1 MHRLLFVFAGV
12 CETGSPQPFL
22 APCRNQNPLRRRTQH
37 RIRGTALPGMQ
48 PGALYRSLPDRCFSA
63 VVSCLFARNDY
74 TEQRLMESLAA
85 AGFSR
90 VAEALDGQSRTV
102 QARRWF
108 LRFQTGCDPSRITS
122 PPLHGIEQLERTD
135 RWRLH
140 GQPRKKLSE
149 GGERAFGFRS
159 KTGRGSFPY
168 PVKCTGR
175 TIFNREPRQAKEKQ
189 DGWKKEAPNN

>member
-48 PGALYRSLPDRCFSA
+48 PGALCRSLPDRCFSA

-74 TEQRLMESLAA
+74 TEQRLMEALAA
-85 AGFSR
+85 AGFSS

-102 QARRWF
+102 EARRWL
-108 LRFQTGCDPSRITS
+108 LRFQTGYDPSRITV
-122 PPLHGIEQLERTD
+122 PHRFKE
-135 RWRLH
+135 
-140 GQPRKKLSE
+140 LSNWK
-149 GGERAFGFRS
+149 GPIDGAFMDSLARS
-159 KTGRGSFPY
+159 YQKA
-168 PVKCTGR
+168 VKELSASG
-175 TIFNREPRQAKEKQ
+175 REPGENLSRTR
-189 DGWKKEAPNN
+189 